1 MIYALLWLAI
11 LALGIALVATARG
24 VPRSLG
30 QWIVLAGDGAIVGML
45 AAGVVVGLS
54 CGTDSRS
61 AVEHALPWLLALMV
75 IAAWLASRRRRLPY
89 TKAASAT
96 ELSAGGPERHTRL
109 IACIAVALI
118 ALHLLP
124 LLIELLLRPIF
135 PWDAW
140 AAWMIK
146 PKAWFLSGRFDSFVD
161 PATWITSADTLRTT
175 PAFRYPELS
184 GWLQLLL
191 ADGYG
196 EWNEPMVLVPW
207 AVLFVGLLLALY
219 GLSRRLGSSTMVAA
233 IACYAMASMPLIDAH
248 IALAGYLDLWIGAV
262 LMLALGAWLEW
273 RRQPQQRGL
282 LVLAFALTWSLV
294 LLKQEGAIWLLVL
307 ITIGVYGQLG
317 AVWRRRG
324 LWIAA
329 TTLLLLVLT
338 ALVFRGP
345 INQHLV
351 GIDVPG
357 IGALQ
362 LGWYPGGLTL
372 ITALFQHDDW
382 HLLGM
387 VLLLVPIVR
396 WRNLRADRE
405 AQLLGL
411 FLLAG
416 WIALL
421 MLFCLTPAA
430 KWAESQTATN
440 RLVMQLVPTMVLW
453 LVLLLRPISVL
464 SRPIPTQPSP

>member
-1 MIYALLWLAI
+1 MIYALVWLAI
-11 LALGIALVATARG
+11 LALGMALVAAARG
-24 VPRSLG
+24 VPRSLV
-30 QWIVLAGDGAIVGML
+30 QWMVLAGEGAIVGML
-45 AAGVVVGLS
+45 AAGIVVGLS
-54 CGTDSRS
+54 CGADSRN
-61 AVEHALPWLLALMV
+61 AVEHGLPWMFGLMAIVVLLA
-75 IAAWLASRRRRLPY
+75 WRTRRASLVNSVGVAER
-89 TKAASAT
+89 
-96 ELSAGGPERHTRL
+96 SAGGPERHTRL
-109 IACIAVALI
+109 IVCFVIALI

-124 LLIELLLRPIF
+124 LLVELLLRPVF

-146 PKAWFLSGRFDSFVD
+146 PKAWYLGGHFDAFVD
-161 PATWITSADTLRTT
+161 PATWITSADILRTT

-184 GWLQLLL
+184 SWLQLLL

-207 AVLFVGLLLALY
+207 AVLFVGLLLAMY
-219 GLSRRLGSSTMVAA
+219 GLSRRLGSSTTVAV
-233 IACYAMASMPLIDAH
+233 IACYALASMPLIDAH

-262 LMLALGAWLEW
+262 ILLSLGAWLEW
-273 RRQPQQRGL
+273 RRQPQRRGL
-282 LVLAFALTWSLV
+282 LVLAFALAWSLV

-307 ITIGVYGQLG
+307 IAVGVYGQLG
-317 AVWRRRG
+317 AVWQRRD
-324 LWIAA
+324 LWFAA
-329 TTLLLLVLT
+329 STLVLLVLMV
-338 ALVFRGP
+338 LVFHGW
-345 INQHLV
+345 INDRLA

-357 IGALQ
+357 IGVLQ

-382 HLLGM
+382 HLLGLT
-387 VLLLVPIVR
+387 LLLVPIVR
-396 WRNLRADRE
+396 WRNLCADRE

-421 MLFCLTPAA
+421 LLFCFTPAA

-453 LVLLLRPISVL
+453 LILLLRPSSL
-464 SRPIPTQPSP
+464 PSRV